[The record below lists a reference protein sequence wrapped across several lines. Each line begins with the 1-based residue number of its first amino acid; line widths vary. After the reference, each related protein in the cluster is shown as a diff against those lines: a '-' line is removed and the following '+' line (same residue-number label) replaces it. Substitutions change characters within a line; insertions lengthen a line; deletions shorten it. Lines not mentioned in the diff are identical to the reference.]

1 MIEENKYNHHNP
13 LKIGYF
19 ADGIWSHNAFRKLIA
34 DKDISIQFICVRF
47 DTKDNTLYQFAKE
60 NKIDGGQLLSAP
72 CFIAMIFA
80 LKKDMT

>member
-1 MIEENKYNHHNP
+1 M
-13 LKIGYF
+13 LF
-19 ADGIWSHNAFRKLIA
+19 F
-34 DKDISIQFICVRF
+34 V
-47 DTKDNTLYQFAKE
+47 AKE